1 MIHLM
6 QPSHKK
12 SDLLAIHSGNNEQG
26 SWPHLF
32 QSSLI
37 LLAVDQV
44 KLETGQQIIS
54 VEYCFGIR

>member
-37 LLAVDQV
+37 LLAVDQA
-44 KLETGQQIIS
+44 KLETGLQT
-54 VEYCFGIR
+54 